1 MKDKFATKIGG
12 RRMEYMVN
20 KQLGCVDVILK
31 NGLFRKTSYGDCIF
45 KSESGEIDKF
55 TRTANMTDEKYNEE
69 FMKFCSKHNVN
80 GKKVLELLE

>member
-55 TRTANMTDEKYNEE
+55 IFHLTFTHIFSQSRY
-69 FMKFCSKHNVN
+69 
-80 GKKVLELLE
+80 